1 MKQLDTDTV
10 LTIIQMIDRKIEHK
24 AKYLPIETNKE
35 YYSAIGQEIALSE
48 LLNELQS
55 YIEGLVS
62 QAENN
67 LNAGE

>member
-10 LTIIQMIDRKIEHK
+10 LKIIEMIDYRLTASIK
-24 AKYLPIETNKE
+24 AHHIDKE
-35 YYSAIGQEIALSE
+35 YFSGKIDAYDE
-48 LLNELQS
+48 LAHHLQD